1 MYTVRTPLRDRSAT
15 SPSTEAKVNS
25 MGRNNKGEVVSGRGS
40 ELTDLQSEFL
50 ERVAKE
56 GMESSSAIAR
66 ELNYTSYYRDR
77 RNNGTAFHRELMAL
91 ANAEMKSIDAAKGTN
106 LSALIKIRDL
116 ALAEGDMKAAMESI
130 KIINDMQ
137 GYKAPTKV
145 QQTKFDIKATI
156 DLTEPSEDNDMLDL
170 DWEDAD

>member
-1 MYTVRTPLRDRSAT
+1 M
-15 SPSTEAKVNS
+15 
-25 MGRNNKGEVVSGRGS
+25 MGRNKKGDVVSGRGS
-40 ELTDLQSEFL
+40 ELTNLQFEFL
-50 ERVAKE
+50 ERVASE

-77 RNNGTAFHRELMAL
+77 RNQGTAFHRELMAL
-91 ANAEMKSIDAAKGTN
+91 ANAEMKSIEAAKGTN

-116 ALAEGDMKAAMESI
+116 ALVEGDMKAAMDAI

-137 GYKAPTKV
+137 GYKAPMKV

-156 DLTEPSEDNDMLDL
+156 DLTEPVKEEDMLDL

>member
-1 MYTVRTPLRDRSAT
+1 
-15 SPSTEAKVNS
+15 
-25 MGRNNKGEVVSGRGS
+25 MGRNKKGDVVSGRGS
-40 ELTDLQSEFL
+40 ELTNLQFEFL
-50 ERVAKE
+50 ERVASE

-77 RNNGTAFHRELMAL
+77 RNQGTAFHRELMAL
-91 ANAEMKSIDAAKGTN
+91 ANAEMKSIEAAKGTN

-116 ALAEGDMKAAMESI
+116 ALVEGDMKAAMDAI

-137 GYKAPTKV
+137 GYKAPMKV

-156 DLTEPSEDNDMLDL
+156 DLTEPVKEEDMLDL

>member
-1 MYTVRTPLRDRSAT
+1 MSN
-15 SPSTEAKVNS
+15 K
-25 MGRNNKGEVVSGRGS
+25 RNRKGEILTGRGS

-50 ERVAKE
+50 ERVTSE
-56 GMESSSAIAR
+56 GMENSSKIAR

-77 RNNGTAFHRELMAL
+77 RNQGTAFYRELMAL
-91 ANAEMKSIDAAKGTN
+91 ANSEMKSIESAKGTN

-116 ALAEGDMKAAMESI
+116 ALADGDMKAAMDAI

-145 QQTKFDIKATI
+145 EQTKIDITATI
-156 DLTEPSEDNDMLDL
+156 DLSEPSEDQEFLDI
-170 DWEDAD
+170 DAD